1 MNRRSYRGKCIK
13 LNLKNFE
20 IARILHEI
28 AIYEE
33 MKGEMFKPRAYE
45 KAALYIGSLA
55 EDVGTIY
62 KKGGIEALMQLP
74 GIGRNIAEKL
84 VELIQTDGLAYYE
97 QLKREIPV
105 DLTTLSS
112 IEGMGP
118 KKVKLLYEKLGITNI
133 EELEK
138 AITEKRVRALRGFG
152 ESSEQKILKGI
163 QFFKK
168 SHGGRFI
175 LGFVLNTFEDILQ
188 RLKKLDSVKNAKLAG
203 SARRMKES
211 IGDADFLASS
221 DKPEKVMDFFTSMP
235 EVAYIHTKGRT
246 KSTVRLKSGINCDL
260 RIVPE
265 ESFGAALQYFTG
277 SKQHNVLLRTMAL
290 HKGYKLN
297 EYGLYD
303 KRNRQIAGKTEE
315 SIYSKLGLP
324 FITPELREDKGEIE
338 AARYGRLPKLIG
350 YDDLKGDLQIHTNW
364 TDGNYTII
372 EMTEAASKAGLE
384 YIAITDHSRT
394 LEIAHGLNER
404 KLKQQ
409 EKEIKR
415 VNNKTKQNGR
425 ITILTGVEVNI
436 LKDGSLDL
444 ENNILM
450 EFDIVGAAVHSHFSL
465 SKEEQTKRLVSAMYN
480 PNVDILFHPT
490 CRVIQKRHPLDIDFD
505 KILEVSK
512 ETNTILE
519 VDSSPER
526 LDLQDEYIQRA
537 IENKCKIVIDS
548 DAHDKSHFHFLK
560 FGISQARRGWAEKK
574 DVVNTLPLEK
584 FLKSLK

>member
-1 MNRRSYRGKCIK
+1 
-13 LNLKNFE
+13 
-20 IARILHEI
+20 
-28 AIYEE
+28 
-33 MKGEMFKPRAYE
+33 MKGEKFKPRAYE
-45 KAALYIGSLA
+45 KAALYIGSLN
-55 EDVGTIY
+55 DDLGIIY
-62 KKGGIEALMQLP
+62 KKGGIKALMQLP
-74 GIGRNIAEKL
+74 GIGKSIAEKL
-84 VELIQTDGLAYYE
+84 VELIQTDELTYYE
-97 QLKREIPV
+97 QLKRQIPV

-118 KKVKLLYEKLGITNI
+118 KKVKVLYEKLGITNI

-138 AITEKRVRALRGFG
+138 AIRERKVRALQGFG
-152 ESSEQKILKGI
+152 ETSEQKILKGI
-163 QFFKK
+163 EFHKK

-188 RLKKLDSVKNAKLAG
+188 RLKSLDTVKNAQLAG

-221 DKPEKVMDFFTSMP
+221 DKSEKVMDFFTSMP

-265 ESFGAALQYFTG
+265 ESFGATLQYFTG
-277 SKQHNVLLRTMAL
+277 SKQHNVVLRTIAL
-290 HKGYKLN
+290 RKGYKLN

-303 KRNRQIAGKTEE
+303 KRNKQIAGRTEE
-315 SIYSKLGLP
+315 SIYSRLGLP
-324 FITPELREDKGEIE
+324 FITPELREDNGEIE
-338 AARYGRLPKLIG
+338 AARKGRLPKLIG
-350 YDDLKGDLQIHTNW
+350 YDDLKGDLQIHTSW
-364 TDGNYTII
+364 TDGNNTIA
-372 EMTEAASKAGLE
+372 EMAQAAGKAGLE

-404 KLKQQ
+404 KLKEQQ
-409 EKEIKR
+409 KEIKK
-415 VNNKTKQNGR
+415 VNHTVKQNGGIR
-425 ITILTGVEVNI
+425 ILTGVEVNI

-444 ENNILM
+444 ENNILK
-450 EFDIVGAAVHSHFSL
+450 EFDIVGAAVHSNFFL
-465 SKEEQTKRLVSAMYN
+465 SKQEQTNRLVSTMYN

-490 CRVIQKRHPLDIDFD
+490 CRVIQKRQPLEIDFD
-505 KILEVSK
+505 KILDVSE

-526 LDLQDEYIQRA
+526 LDLQDEYLRRA
-537 IENKCKIVIDS
+537 IENGCKIIIDS

-560 FGISQARRGWAEKK
+560 FGISQARRGWAENK
-574 DVVNTLPLEK
+574 DVLNTLALEK

>member
-1 MNRRSYRGKCIK
+1 
-13 LNLKNFE
+13 
-20 IARILHEI
+20 
-28 AIYEE
+28 
-33 MKGEMFKPRAYE
+33 
-45 KAALYIGSLA
+45 
-55 EDVGTIY
+55 
-62 KKGGIEALMQLP
+62 
-74 GIGRNIAEKL
+74 L
-84 VELIQTDGLAYYE
+84 VELIQTDELTYYE
-97 QLKREIPV
+97 QLKRQIPV

-118 KKVKLLYEKLGITNI
+118 KKVKVLYEKLGITNI

-138 AITEKRVRALRGFG
+138 AIRERKVRALQGFG
-152 ESSEQKILKGI
+152 ETSEQKILKGI
-163 QFFKK
+163 EFHKK

-188 RLKKLDSVKNAKLAG
+188 RLKSLDTVKNAQLAG

-221 DKPEKVMDFFTSMP
+221 DKSEKVMDFFTSMP

-265 ESFGAALQYFTG
+265 ESFGATLQYFTG
-277 SKQHNVLLRTMAL
+277 SKQHNVVLRTIAL
-290 HKGYKLN
+290 RKGYKLN

-303 KRNRQIAGKTEE
+303 KRNHQIAGRTEE
-315 SIYSKLGLP
+315 SIYSRLGLP
-324 FITPELREDKGEIE
+324 FITPELREDNGEIE
-338 AARYGRLPKLIG
+338 AARNGRLPKLIG
-350 YDDLKGDLQIHTNW
+350 YDDLKGDLQIHTSW
-364 TDGNYTII
+364 TDGNNTIT
-372 EMTEAASKAGLE
+372 EMAQAASKAGLE

-404 KLKQQ
+404 KLMEQQ
-409 EKEIKR
+409 KEIKK
-415 VNNKTKQNGR
+415 VAHTVKQNGEIR
-425 ITILTGVEVNI
+425 ILTGVEVNI

-444 ENNILM
+444 ENNILK
-450 EFDIVGAAVHSHFSL
+450 EFDIVGAAVHSNFFL
-465 SKEEQTKRLVSAMYN
+465 SKEEQTNRLVSTMYN

-490 CRVIQKRHPLDIDFD
+490 CRVIQKRQPLEIDFD
-505 KILEVSK
+505 KILDVSE

-526 LDLQDEYIQRA
+526 LDLQDEYLRRA
-537 IENKCKIVIDS
+537 IENGCKIIIDS

-560 FGISQARRGWAEKK
+560 FGISQARRGWAENK
-574 DVVNTLPLEK
+574 DVLNTLPLEK

>member
-1 MNRRSYRGKCIK
+1 
-13 LNLKNFE
+13 LKNFE

-28 AIYEE
+28 AIYQE
-33 MKGEMFKPRAYE
+33 MKGEKFKPRAYE
-45 KAALYIGSLA
+45 KAALYIGSLN
-55 EDVGTIY
+55 DDLGIIY
-62 KKGGIEALMQLP
+62 KKGGIKALMQLP
-74 GIGRNIAEKL
+74 GIGKSIAEKL
-84 VELIQTDGLAYYE
+84 VELIQTDELTYYE
-97 QLKREIPV
+97 QLKRQIPV

-118 KKVKLLYEKLGITNI
+118 KKVKVLYEKLGITNI

-138 AITEKRVRALRGFG
+138 AIRERKVRALQGFG
-152 ESSEQKILKGI
+152 ETSEQKILKGI
-163 QFFKK
+163 EFHKK

-188 RLKKLDSVKNAKLAG
+188 RLKSLDTVKNAQLAG

-221 DKPEKVMDFFTSMP
+221 DKSEKVMDFFTSMP

-265 ESFGAALQYFTG
+265 ESFGATLQYFTG
-277 SKQHNVLLRTMAL
+277 SKQHNVVLRTIAL

-303 KRNRQIAGKTEE
+303 KRNKQIAGRTEE
-315 SIYSKLGLP
+315 SIYSRLGLP
-324 FITPELREDKGEIE
+324 FITPELREDNGEIE
-338 AARYGRLPKLIG
+338 AARKGRLPKLIG
-350 YDDLKGDLQIHTNW
+350 YDDLKGDLQIHTSW
-364 TDGNYTII
+364 TDGNNTIA
-372 EMTEAASKAGLE
+372 EMAQAAGKAGLE

-404 KLKQQ
+404 KLMEQQ
-409 EKEIKR
+409 KEIKK
-415 VNNKTKQNGR
+415 VAHTVKQNGG

-444 ENNILM
+444 ENNILK
-450 EFDIVGAAVHSHFSL
+450 EFDIVGAAVHTNFFL
-465 SKEEQTKRLVSAMYN
+465 SKEEQTNRLVSTMYN

-490 CRVIQKRHPLDIDFD
+490 CRVIQKRQPLEIDFD
-505 KILEVSK
+505 KILDVSE

-526 LDLQDEYIQRA
+526 LDLQDEYLRRA
-537 IENKCKIVIDS
+537 IENGCKIIIDS

-560 FGISQARRGWAEKK
+560 FGISQARRGWAENK
-574 DVVNTLPLEK
+574 DVLNTLPLEK

>member
-1 MNRRSYRGKCIK
+1 
-13 LNLKNFE
+13 
-20 IARILHEI
+20 
-28 AIYEE
+28 
-33 MKGEMFKPRAYE
+33 MKGEKFKPRAYE
-45 KAALYIGSLA
+45 KAALYIGSLN
-55 EDVGTIY
+55 DDLGIIY
-62 KKGGIEALMQLP
+62 KKGGIKALMQLP
-74 GIGRNIAEKL
+74 GIGKSIAEKL
-84 VELIQTDGLAYYE
+84 IELIQTDELTYYE
-97 QLKREIPV
+97 QLKRQIPV

-118 KKVKLLYEKLGITNI
+118 KKVKVLYEKLGITNI

-138 AITEKRVRALRGFG
+138 AIRERKVRALQGFG
-152 ESSEQKILKGI
+152 ETSEQKILKGI
-163 QFFKK
+163 EFHKK

-188 RLKKLDSVKNAKLAG
+188 RLKSLDTVKNAQLAG

-221 DKPEKVMDFFTSMP
+221 DKSEKVMDFFTSMP

-265 ESFGAALQYFTG
+265 ESFGATLQYFTG
-277 SKQHNVLLRTMAL
+277 SKQHNVVLRTIAL
-290 HKGYKLN
+290 RKGYKLN

-303 KRNRQIAGKTEE
+303 KRNKQIAGRTEE
-315 SIYSKLGLP
+315 SIYSRLGLP
-324 FITPELREDKGEIE
+324 FITPELREDNGEIE
-338 AARYGRLPKLIG
+338 AARNGRLPKLIG
-350 YDDLKGDLQIHTNW
+350 YDDLKGDLQIHTSW
-364 TDGNYTII
+364 TDGNNTIT
-372 EMTEAASKAGLE
+372 EMAQAASKAGLE

-404 KLKQQ
+404 KLMEQQ
-409 EKEIKR
+409 KEIKK
-415 VNNKTKQNGR
+415 VAHTVKQNGEIR
-425 ITILTGVEVNI
+425 ILTGVEVNI

-444 ENNILM
+444 ENNILK
-450 EFDIVGAAVHSHFSL
+450 EFDIVGAAVHSNFFL
-465 SKEEQTKRLVSAMYN
+465 SKEEQTNRLVSTMYN

-490 CRVIQKRHPLDIDFD
+490 CRVIQKRQPLEIDFD
-505 KILEVSK
+505 KILDVSE

-526 LDLQDEYIQRA
+526 LDLQDEYLRRA
-537 IENKCKIVIDS
+537 IENGCKIIIDS

-560 FGISQARRGWAEKK
+560 FGISQARRGWAENK
-574 DVVNTLPLEK
+574 DVLNTLPLEK

>member
-1 MNRRSYRGKCIK
+1 
-13 LNLKNFE
+13 LKNFE

-28 AIYEE
+28 AIYQE
-33 MKGEMFKPRAYE
+33 MKGEKFKPRAYE
-45 KAALYIGSLA
+45 KAALYIGSLN
-55 EDVGTIY
+55 DDLGIIY
-62 KKGGIEALMQLP
+62 KKGGIKALMQLP
-74 GIGRNIAEKL
+74 GIGKSIAEKL
-84 VELIQTDGLAYYE
+84 IELIQTDELTYYE
-97 QLKREIPV
+97 QLKRQIPV

-118 KKVKLLYEKLGITNI
+118 KKVKVLYEKLGITNI

-138 AITEKRVRALRGFG
+138 AIRERKVRALQGFG
-152 ESSEQKILKGI
+152 ETSEQKILKGI
-163 QFFKK
+163 QFHKK

-188 RLKKLDSVKNAKLAG
+188 RLKSLDTVKNAQLAG

-221 DKPEKVMDFFTSMP
+221 DKSEKVMDFFTSMP

-265 ESFGAALQYFTG
+265 ESFGATLQYFTG
-277 SKQHNVLLRTMAL
+277 SKQHNVVLRTIAL
-290 HKGYKLN
+290 RKGYKLN

-303 KRNRQIAGKTEE
+303 KRNHQIAGRTEE
-315 SIYSKLGLP
+315 SIYSRLGLP
-324 FITPELREDKGEIE
+324 FITPELREDNGEIE
-338 AARYGRLPKLIG
+338 AARKGRLPKLIG
-350 YDDLKGDLQIHTNW
+350 YDDLKGDLQIHTSW
-364 TDGNYTII
+364 TDGNNTIT
-372 EMTEAASKAGLE
+372 EMAQAASKAGLE

-404 KLKQQ
+404 KLKEQQ
-409 EKEIKR
+409 KEIKK
-415 VNNKTKQNGR
+415 VNHTVKQNGGIR
-425 ITILTGVEVNI
+425 ILTGVEVNI

-444 ENNILM
+444 ENNILK
-450 EFDIVGAAVHSHFSL
+450 EFDIVGAAVHSNFFL
-465 SKEEQTKRLVSAMYN
+465 SKEEQTNRLVSTMYN

-490 CRVIQKRHPLDIDFD
+490 CRVIQKRQPLEIDFD
-505 KILEVSK
+505 KILDVSE

-526 LDLQDEYIQRA
+526 LDLQDEYLRRA
-537 IENKCKIVIDS
+537 IENGCKIIIDS

-560 FGISQARRGWAEKK
+560 FGISQARRGWAENK
-574 DVVNTLPLEK
+574 DVLNTLPLEK

>member
-1 MNRRSYRGKCIK
+1 
-13 LNLKNFE
+13 
-20 IARILHEI
+20 
-28 AIYEE
+28 
-33 MKGEMFKPRAYE
+33 MKGEKFKPRAYE
-45 KAALYIGSLA
+45 KAALYIGSLN
-55 EDVGTIY
+55 DDLGIIY
-62 KKGGIEALMQLP
+62 KKGGIKALMQLP
-74 GIGRNIAEKL
+74 GIGKSIAEKL
-84 VELIQTDGLAYYE
+84 VELIQTDELTYYE
-97 QLKREIPV
+97 QLKRQIPV

-118 KKVKLLYEKLGITNI
+118 KKVKVLYEKLGITNI

-138 AITEKRVRALRGFG
+138 AIRERKVRALQGFG
-152 ESSEQKILKGI
+152 ETSEQKILKGI
-163 QFFKK
+163 EFHKK

-188 RLKKLDSVKNAKLAG
+188 RLKSLDIVKNAQLAG

-221 DKPEKVMDFFTSMP
+221 DKSEKVMDFFTSMP

-265 ESFGAALQYFTG
+265 ESFGATLQYFTG
-277 SKQHNVLLRTMAL
+277 SKQHNVVLRTIAL

-303 KRNRQIAGKTEE
+303 KRNKQIAGRTEE
-315 SIYSKLGLP
+315 SIYSRLGLP
-324 FITPELREDKGEIE
+324 FITPELREDNGEIE
-338 AARYGRLPKLIG
+338 AARKGRLPKLIG
-350 YDDLKGDLQIHTNW
+350 YDDLKGDLQIHTSW
-364 TDGNYTII
+364 TDGNNTIT
-372 EMTEAASKAGLE
+372 EMAQAAGKAGLE

-404 KLKQQ
+404 KLMEQQ
-409 EKEIKR
+409 KEIKK
-415 VNNKTKQNGR
+415 VAHTVKQNGGIR
-425 ITILTGVEVNI
+425 ILTGVEVNI

-444 ENNILM
+444 ENNILK
-450 EFDIVGAAVHSHFSL
+450 EFDIVGAAVHSNFFL
-465 SKEEQTKRLVSAMYN
+465 SKEEQTNRLVSTMYN

-490 CRVIQKRHPLDIDFD
+490 CRVIQKRQPLEIDFD
-505 KILEVSK
+505 KILDVSE

-526 LDLQDEYIQRA
+526 LDLQDEYLRRA
-537 IENKCKIVIDS
+537 IENGCKIIIDS

-560 FGISQARRGWAEKK
+560 FGISQARRGWAENK
-574 DVVNTLPLEK
+574 DVLNTLPLEK

>member
-1 MNRRSYRGKCIK
+1 
-13 LNLKNFE
+13 
-20 IARILHEI
+20 
-28 AIYEE
+28 
-33 MKGEMFKPRAYE
+33 MKGEKFKPRAYE
-45 KAALYIGSLA
+45 KAALYIGSLN
-55 EDVGTIY
+55 DDLGIIY
-62 KKGGIEALMQLP
+62 KKGGIKALMQLP
-74 GIGRNIAEKL
+74 GIGKSIAEKL
-84 VELIQTDGLAYYE
+84 VELIQTDELTYYE
-97 QLKREIPV
+97 QLKRQIPV

-118 KKVKLLYEKLGITNI
+118 KKVKVLYEKLGITNI

-138 AITEKRVRALRGFG
+138 AIRERKVRALQGFG
-152 ESSEQKILKGI
+152 ETSEQKILKGI
-163 QFFKK
+163 EFHKK

-188 RLKKLDSVKNAKLAG
+188 RLKNLDTVKNAQLAG

-221 DKPEKVMDFFTSMP
+221 DKSEKVMDFFTSMP

-265 ESFGAALQYFTG
+265 ESFGATLQYFTG
-277 SKQHNVLLRTMAL
+277 SKQHNVVLRTIAL
-290 HKGYKLN
+290 RKGYKLN

-303 KRNRQIAGKTEE
+303 KRNHQIAGRTEE
-315 SIYSKLGLP
+315 SIYSRLGLP
-324 FITPELREDKGEIE
+324 FITPELREDNGEIE
-338 AARYGRLPKLIG
+338 AARKGRLPKLIG
-350 YDDLKGDLQIHTNW
+350 YDDLKGDLQIHTSW
-364 TDGNYTII
+364 TDGNNTIT
-372 EMTEAASKAGLE
+372 EMAQAASNAGLE

-404 KLKQQ
+404 KLKEQQ
-409 EKEIKR
+409 KEIKK
-415 VNNKTKQNGR
+415 VNHTVKQNGGIR
-425 ITILTGVEVNI
+425 ILTGVEVNI

-444 ENNILM
+444 ENNILK
-450 EFDIVGAAVHSHFSL
+450 EFDIVGAAVHSNFFL
-465 SKEEQTKRLVSAMYN
+465 SKEEQTNRLVSTMYN

-490 CRVIQKRHPLDIDFD
+490 CRVIQKRQPLEIDFD
-505 KILEVSK
+505 KILDVAE

-526 LDLQDEYIQRA
+526 LDLQDEYLRRA
-537 IENKCKIVIDS
+537 IENGCKIIIDS

-560 FGISQARRGWAEKK
+560 FGISQARRGWAENK
-574 DVVNTLPLEK
+574 DVLNTLPLEK